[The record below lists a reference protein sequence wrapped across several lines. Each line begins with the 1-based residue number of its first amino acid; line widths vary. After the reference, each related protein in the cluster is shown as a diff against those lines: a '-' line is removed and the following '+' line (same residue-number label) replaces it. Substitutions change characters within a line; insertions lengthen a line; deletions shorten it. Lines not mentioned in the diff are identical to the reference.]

1 MTEAIIVAGFSLL
14 GTLAGAYFSNKKSTA
29 LISYRLEQLEK
40 KVDKHNQV
48 VERTYKLEEQGKK
61 LVKVARF
68 YPSSKRCC
76 RCGKVKK
83 ELKLSERI
91 YICECGNVMD
101 RDKNAAVNIREEARR
116 MLTA

>member
-1 MTEAIIVAGFSLL
+1 MK
-14 GTLAGAYFSNKKSTA
+14 NKTYANMCRATA
-29 LISYRLEQLEK
+29 MIAEK
-40 KVDKHNQV
+40 GYDWDKAN
-48 VERTYKLEEQGKK
+48 EKLEEQGKK

-68 YPSSKRCC
+68 YPSSKRCS

>member
-48 VERTYKLEEQGKK
+48 VERTYKLEEQEAVLEEKMR
-61 LVKVARF
+61 VANH
-68 YPSSKRCC
+68 
-76 RCGKVKK
+76 
-83 ELKLSERI
+83 RI
-91 YICECGNVMD
+91 DDLEND
-101 RDKNAAVNIREEARR
+101 A
-116 MLTA
+116 

>member
-48 VERTYKLEEQGKK
+48 VERTYKLEEQEAVLEEKMR
-61 LVKVARF
+61 VANH
-68 YPSSKRCC
+68 
-76 RCGKVKK
+76 
-83 ELKLSERI
+83 RI
-91 YICECGNVMD
+91 DDLEHDV
-101 RDKNAAVNIREEARR
+101 
-116 MLTA
+116 